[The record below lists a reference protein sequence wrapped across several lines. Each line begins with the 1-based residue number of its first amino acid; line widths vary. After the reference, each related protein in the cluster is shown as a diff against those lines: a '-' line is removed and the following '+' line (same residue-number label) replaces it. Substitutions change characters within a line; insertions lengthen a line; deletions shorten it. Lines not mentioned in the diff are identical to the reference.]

1 MVYVAFLTAP
11 LPWILGALSPWLL
24 LPLVLLPAAVVL
36 VRLVRTHTDGPTLN
50 RALARTG
57 MLQLGFCVLLSAGL
71 LLS

>member
-1 MVYVAFLTAP
+1 M
-11 LPWILGALSPWLL
+11 L
-24 LPLVLLPAAVVL
+24 LPLAVML

-57 MLQLGFCVLLSAGL
+57 MLQLGFCVLLSAAV